1 MRNKRAAT
9 GALKVSSTD
18 FFQGLATA
26 VIFSLI
32 IYLEALG
39 FRSLLLNSAI
49 ALFAF
54 YRLFTATQ
62 GSLLIAG
69 FFIGV
74 LWYYWVPFSFRFYDI
89 TWLIPFAVIGFGLG
103 FAFIFWIIGFI
114 SNALLRMPF
123 IYLLSYYEPFNFTW
137 FKPEVLF
144 VHTYFDIQKWQFALI
159 LLAIALFVYIKDKDY
174 RLLPLGL
181 LIAAFPFAKIEPHP
195 IPFSLTLGET
205 KINQSQ
211 KWQPQFRQKMVD
223 LNMKIILKAID
234 EKKELVILPESNFP
248 LYINMFPALV
258 QQLKMLSYRIVIV
271 TGGLY
276 ADGDDPY
283 NATYHF
289 EDGKLTIA
297 KKMVLVPFG
306 EYIPL
311 PGFLRDWMSDVFF
324 NGAQEYKTADRPTD
338 FMIKDIKVRNAIC
351 YEGTCEAFYEDGT
364 KYLIVTSNNSWF
376 TPSIEPVLQSLLMT
390 LYAKRHHVT
399 VLHSANQSKSEIINY

>member
-1 MRNKRAAT
+1 
-9 GALKVSSTD
+9 
-18 FFQGLATA
+18 
-26 VIFSLI
+26 
-32 IYLEALG
+32 
-39 FRSLLLNSAI
+39 
-49 ALFAF
+49 
-54 YRLFTATQ
+54 
-62 GSLLIAG
+62 
-69 FFIGV
+69 
-74 LWYYWVPFSFRFYDI
+74 
-89 TWLIPFAVIGFGLG
+89 
-103 FAFIFWIIGFI
+103 
-114 SNALLRMPF
+114 
-123 IYLLSYYEPFNFTW
+123 
-137 FKPEVLF
+137 
-144 VHTYFDIQKWQFALI
+144 
-159 LLAIALFVYIKDKDY
+159 
-174 RLLPLGL
+174 
-181 LIAAFPFAKIEPHP
+181 
-195 IPFSLTLGET
+195 
-205 KINQSQ
+205 
-211 KWQPQFRQKMVD
+211 
-223 LNMKIILKAID
+223 
-234 EKKELVILPESNFP
+234 ELVILPESNFP